1 MRWFALR
8 GALALF
14 VAMALCA
21 GTVRAN
27 GIVEVKS
34 PGGVTAWLIEDH
46 TLPLIAV
53 DFQFEGGTAL
63 DPQTQEGRANLVMDL
78 LDEGAGELDS
88 HAFKSRVEDLSVRLD
103 FQASYDAVGGTMRTL
118 SANADQAFDLLR
130 LSLTGPRF
138 DPDAVERVKSQV
150 AAELREGDEAP
161 RVIADRIWRRTA
173 FPDHPYGRRSSGS
186 LESIAAL
193 GTYDFRR
200 FVAERFGR
208 DKLTVGVVGD
218 ITPERLQGLLDLTF
232 GALPAHAAPAVV
244 PDTAAFSEGA
254 LLVVNMPIPQSVVT
268 FGERG
273 IKRDDPDWYVA
284 LVMNEILAGGGLTS
298 RLTAEIREK
307 RGLAYGVGAGLSPLR
322 HAGILYGSVATRNDR
337 VGDTLEILRAEWRR
351 FRDDGPTQAELDA
364 AKKYLIGS
372 FPLSL
377 DTTTRLAGL
386 LVSLQ
391 VEKLGKD
398 YIERRA
404 AAISAVTVDDVRT
417 VAKRLLD
424 PDRLRIVIVGAPK
437 GLVGATEVAAD
448 GGG

>member
-1 MRWFALR
+1 MTSSILRSALAVVFA
-8 GALALF
+8 AALF
-14 VAMALCA
+14 VATAHA
-21 GTVRAN
+21 S

-34 PGGVTAWLIEDH
+34 PGGITAWLIEDH
-46 TLPLIAV
+46 TLPLVAV
-53 DFQFEGGTAL
+53 DFQFDGGTAL
-63 DPQTQEGRANLVMDL
+63 DPAGQEGRANLAMDL
-78 LDEGAGELDS
+78 LDEGAGDLDS

-103 FQASYDAVGGTMRTL
+103 FEASYDAVGGTMRTL
-118 SANADQAFDLLR
+118 SANADPAFDLLR
-130 LSLTGPRF
+130 LSITSPRF
-138 DPDAVERVKSQV
+138 DAAAIERVKSQV
-150 AAELREGDEAP
+150 TAELREGDEAP
-161 RVIADRIWRRTA
+161 RVIADRIWWRTA
-173 FPDHPYGRRSSGS
+173 FPDHPYGRRSAGT
-186 LESIAAL
+186 LETIAKL
-193 GTYDFRR
+193 GAEDLHR

-218 ITPERLQGLLDLTF
+218 ITPERLKPLLDSTF
-232 GALPAHAAPAVV
+232 GALPAHATAAAVEE
-244 PDTAAFSEGA
+244 TAAFDEGA

-273 IKRDDPDWYVA
+273 IKRDDRDWYAA
-284 LVMNEILAGGGLTS
+284 LVMNEILAGNGLTS

-322 HAGILYGSVATRNDR
+322 HAGILYGRVATRNDR
-337 VGDTLEILRAEWRR
+337 VGDMLEILRAEWRR

-377 DTTTRLAGL
+377 DTTTRLASL

-391 VEKLGKD
+391 IEELGTD
-398 YIERRA
+398 YIEHRA
-404 AAISAVTVDDVRT
+404 AALSAVSVDDVRR

-437 GLVGATEVAAD
+437 GLVGAREIGPD
-448 GGG
+448 GG

>member
-1 MRWFALR
+1 MRWPIPRA
-8 GALALF
+8 ALALLL
-14 VAMALCA
+14 ALALSA
-21 GTVRAN
+21 GAAQAAA
-27 GIVEVKS
+27 IVDVKS
-34 PGGVTAWLIEDH
+34 PGGITAWLIEDH

-63 DPQTQEGRANLVMDL
+63 DPREFVGRANLAMDL
-78 LDEGAGELDS
+78 LDEGAGDLDS
-88 HAFKSRVEDLSVRLD
+88 HAFKSRLEDLAVRLD
-103 FQASYDAVGGTMRTL
+103 FEASDDAVGGIMRTL

-138 DPDAVERVKSQV
+138 DPEAIERVKSQV

-161 RVIADRIWRRTA
+161 RAIANRIWWRTA
-173 FPDHPYGRRSSGS
+173 FPHHPYGRRSAGS
-186 LESIAAL
+186 LESLAKL
-193 GTYDFRR
+193 GPDDLRR

-218 ITPERLQGLLDLTF
+218 ITPERLKALLDRTF
-232 GALPAHAAPAVV
+232 GALPPHAAPAVV
-244 PDTAAFSEGA
+244 PDTAALDEGT
-254 LLVVNMPIPQSVVT
+254 LLVVNMPIPQSVVV
-268 FGERG
+268 FGEAG
-273 IKRDDPDWYVA
+273 IKRDDPDWYAA
-284 LVMNEILAGGGLTS
+284 LVMNEILAGDGLTS

-322 HAGILYGSVATRNDR
+322 HAGILYGQVATRNDR
-337 VGDTLEILRAEWRR
+337 VGDTLQILRSEWGR

-391 VEKLGKD
+391 VEKLGMD
-398 YIERRA
+398 YIARRA
-404 AAISAVTVDDVRT
+404 EVLSAVTVDDVRR

-437 GLVGATEVAAD
+437 GLVGATEIMPD
-448 GGG
+448 GG

>member
-1 MRWFALR
+1 MRRSTLQ
-8 GALALF
+8 GTLALF
-14 VAMALCA
+14 FALLLSVGA
-21 GTVRAN
+21 SRAN
-27 GIVEVKS
+27 DIAEVKS
-34 PGGVTAWLIEDH
+34 PGGITAWLIEDH

-53 DFQFEGGTAL
+53 EFLFDGGTAL
-63 DPQTQEGRANLVMDL
+63 DPPGQEGRANLAMDL

-103 FQASYDAVGGTMRTL
+103 FEASYDSVGGTMRTL
-118 SANADQAFDLLR
+118 SVNADQAFDLLH
-130 LSLTGPRF
+130 LALASPRF
-138 DPDAVERVKSQV
+138 DTVAIERVKSQV
-150 AAELREGDEAP
+150 ASELRQDAEAP
-161 RVIADRIWRRTA
+161 RVIADRIWWHTA
-173 FPDHPYGRRSSGS
+173 FPDHPYGRRSAGS
-186 LESIAAL
+186 LDSIAKLEAGDL
-193 GTYDFRR
+193 RR

-208 DKLTVGVVGD
+208 DKLTLGVVGD
-218 ITPERLQGLLDLTF
+218 ITPERLQALLDRTF
-232 GALPAHAAPAVV
+232 GSLPARATTAAVAE
-244 PDTAAFSEGA
+244 TSAFSEGA

-284 LVMNEILAGGGLTS
+284 LVMNEILAGNGLTS

-322 HAGILYGSVATRNDR
+322 HAGILYGRVATRNDR
-337 VGDTLEILRAEWRR
+337 VGDVLDILRSEWRR

-364 AKKYLIGS
+364 AKTYLIGS

-377 DTTTRLAGL
+377 DTTSRLAGL

-391 VEKLGKD
+391 VEGLGVD
-398 YIERRA
+398 YLERRA
-404 AAISAVTVDDVRT
+404 AALAAVTVNDVRR

-437 GLVGATEVAAD
+437 GLVGATEVEAD
-448 GGG
+448 GE

>member
-1 MRWFALR
+1 MRRPIRWS
-8 GALALF
+8 ALALF
-14 VAMALCA
+14 FGALLYA
-21 GTVRAN
+21 SAAHASE
-27 GIVEVKS
+27 IVEVKS
-34 PGGVTAWLIEDH
+34 PGGITAWLIEDH

-53 DFQFEGGTAL
+53 NFQFDGGTAL
-63 DPQTQEGRANLVMDL
+63 DPPGQGGRANLAMDL

-103 FQASYDAVGGTMRTL
+103 FDAAYDAVGGAMRTL
-118 SANADQAFDLLR
+118 SANADDAFDLLR
-130 LSLTGPRF
+130 LSLTSPRF
-138 DPDAVERVKSQV
+138 DPVAIERVKSQV
-150 AAELREGDEAP
+150 AAELREDDEAP
-161 RVIADRIWRRTA
+161 RVIADRIWWRTA
-173 FPDHPYGRRSSGS
+173 FPDHPYGRRSAGS
-186 LESIAAL
+186 LDTIAKLRAEDL
-193 GTYDFRR
+193 HR

-218 ITPERLQGLLDLTF
+218 ITPERLKALLDSTF
-232 GALPAHAAPAVV
+232 GALPAHAAAARVEE
-244 PDTAAFSEGA
+244 TAAFDEGA

-273 IKRDDPDWYVA
+273 IKRDDPDWYAA
-284 LVMNEILAGGGLTS
+284 LVMNEILAGEGVTS

-322 HAGILYGSVATRNDR
+322 HAGILYGRVATRNDR
-337 VGDTLEILRAEWRR
+337 VGDMLEILRAEWRR
-351 FRDDGPTQAELDA
+351 FRDSGPSQAELDA
-364 AKKYLIGS
+364 ARKYLIGS

-377 DTTTRLAGL
+377 DTTTRLASL

-391 VEKLGKD
+391 VEKLGMD

-404 AAISAVTVDDVRT
+404 AALSAVTVDDVRR

-437 GLVGATEVAAD
+437 GLVGATEIAPD
-448 GGG
+448 SE